1 VPDVGSQEI
10 REHDDRQFREFAAG
24 QRHWKIARHE
34 TGSAAGET
42 ASRMFTYHGGA
53 RALLWV
59 ERYDDRRLSWE
70 AGINLQF
77 SAGPELTHSDR
88 RFTSVREWA
97 VLYETILEAPLVMA
111 KASSGE
117 AVLRASRVIDRNGGW
132 WLMCNIFDLPY
143 TTVAG
148 WEFLRSQLI
157 KRVAPH
163 LTGSKV

>member
-1 VPDVGSQEI
+1 VGSQEI

-70 AGINLQF
+70 AGISLPF
-77 SAGPELTHSDR
+77 AAGPEATHDDR
-88 RFTSVREWA
+88 RFGPVRDWTVA
-97 VLYETILEAPLVMA
+97 YEAALGAPLVMA

-117 AVLRASRVIDRNGGW
+117 AAIRASRAIDRIAAW
-132 WLMCNIFDLPY
+132 WLMCNIFDL
-143 TTVAG
+143 TFEDRAG